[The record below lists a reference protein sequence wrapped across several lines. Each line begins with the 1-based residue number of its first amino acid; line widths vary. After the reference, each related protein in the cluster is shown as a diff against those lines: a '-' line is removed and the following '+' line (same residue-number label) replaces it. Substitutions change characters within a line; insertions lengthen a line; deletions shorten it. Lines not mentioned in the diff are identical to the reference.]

1 MLDIRGLLTVHV
13 FVGVLLIPVVCLK
26 LASTTWRMVRYYLGA
41 DEYVRQGPPHPA
53 LRVLVAPFILSSTAL
68 LFGTGVA
75 LLATGTTVGVLVG
88 LHKASS
94 IVWFASTGVHVLA
107 HAVKLPQL
115 LRARVPGIALRLAA
129 VGGVVLVGFSL
140 AVATLPAADHLQDRA
155 WAQIGLDRD

>member
-1 MLDIRGLLTVHV
+1 
-13 FVGVLLIPVVCLK
+13 
-26 LASTTWRMVRYYLGA
+26 
-41 DEYVRQGPPHPA
+41 
-53 LRVLVAPFILSSTAL
+53 LSSTAL